1 MKLITLNLWG
11 GVVYEPLIEFIISHA
26 EETDVFCFQEMLFGS
41 HPQVTPVA
49 RARENLFDEISLLLP
64 EFTAYKHISPTKHF
78 EHEPIEFAGG
88 QAIFVRKGI
97 KVKDGGGFLCY
108 DEIPYNT
115 DAGGKITG
123 NLQWIDLEINDEVMT
138 IANLHGL
145 WQKDTKKLDTP
156 ERLVQSKKIKDFL
169 ATKKGRQIICGD
181 FNLLPDGKSI
191 EILEQGMK
199 NLVKEY
205 NIQSTRSKF
214 YQNGPRFADYILVST
229 NINVVDFKVFQDDVS
244 DHLPLM
250 LDFS

>member
-11 GVVYEPLIEFIISHA
+11 GVVYEPLREFIISYA
-26 EETDVFCFQEMLFGS
+26 SETDVFCFQEMLFGS
-41 HPQVTPVA
+41 HPQGTPVA
-49 RARENLFDEISLLLP
+49 RARENLFAEISLLLP
-64 EFTAYKHISPTKHF
+64 EFTAYKHISSTKHF

-88 QAIFVRKGI
+88 QTIFVRNGI
-97 KVKDGGGFLCY
+97 KVKDNGGFCCY
-108 DEIPYNT
+108 NEIPHNT
-115 DAGGKITG
+115 DFGGKITG
-123 NLQWIDLEINDEVMT
+123 NLQWIDLEVNDEVIT

-145 WQKDTKKLDTP
+145 WQKDTKKVDTP

-169 ATKKGRQIICGD
+169 AVKNGKKIICGD

-199 NLVKEY
+199 NLIKEY
-205 NIQSTRSKF
+205 DIQSTRSKF
-214 YQNGPRFADYILVST
+214 YQNGPRFADYILISPD
-229 NINVVDFKVFQDDVS
+229 IKILDFKVLQDDVS